1 MTLLKHPTWRLGESL
16 RLDVAHG
23 LHWRSLAANWSK
35 CNSHC
40 GALITRRG
48 CIKGSEDLGFVVK
61 ANFAARRT
69 PFRQLLVYDTG
80 NCEGGLQLE

>member
-23 LHWRSLAANWSK
+23 LHWPSLAANWSMSD
-35 CNSHC
+35 SHC

-48 CIKGSEDLGFVVK
+48 CIKGSEDLGFVVLT
-61 ANFAARRT
+61 NFAARRT
-69 PFRQLLVYDTG
+69 PFASLWCTMFVVM
-80 NCEGGLQLE
+80 EGLSLE